1 MFRLFFCL
9 LLVWGSNKFERDF
22 SLFCLVFWA
31 FRFPLKIVFQGYDY
45 QSHSY
50 TQFACLHMFQVYIH
64 RVPFLVTRA
73 FQDHFFN
80 TDTRTFVLRLLIFFW
95 KYFAQGSLSSL
106 FPVQHFIT
114 LPQILCIHLRNRDS
128 SRSSPSSHPGH
139 RVAVSVALLNKEAK
153 NVMFEILNKLI
164 WYTMWPKVPMNS
176 ERGKVFVLQVI
187 KMKKVVKKV

>member
-73 FQDHFFN
+73 FSRPFFQYWYP
-80 TDTRTFVLRLLIFFW
+80 DF
-95 KYFAQGSLSSL
+95 
-106 FPVQHFIT
+106 
-114 LPQILCIHLRNRDS
+114 C
-128 SRSSPSSHPGH
+128 
-139 RVAVSVALLNKEAK
+139 
-153 NVMFEILNKLI
+153 FEIVDFFLKIFCARKPQLTFPCPTL
-164 WYTMWPKVPMNS
+164 YHTSPNS
-176 ERGKVFVLQVI
+176 LHTPPQQRFI
-187 KMKKVVKKV
+187 

>member
-128 SRSSPSSHPGH
+128 SRSSSSSHARAQGC
-139 RVAVSVALLNKEAK
+139 SVCCTVEQRSKKCDVWNFEQIYLIY
-153 NVMFEILNKLI
+153 NVTEISN
-164 WYTMWPKVPMNS
+164 
-176 ERGKVFVLQVI
+176 E
-187 KMKKVVKKV
+187 